1 MATGQARR
9 AGLPRACPG
18 EIEAAS
24 PTAHWAVREVATQAQ
39 KERGA
44 RVRAALNGSAAWP
57 GERPT
62 EARRWR
68 YVDETRA
75 G

>member
-9 AGLPRACPG
+9 AGLPRARPD

-24 PTAHWAVREVATQAQ
+24 PAAHWAVREGATRTL
-39 KERGA
+39 KEMGA
-44 RVRAALNGSAAWP
+44 RVRAALNGPATWP
-57 GERPT
+57 GERPA

-68 YVDETRA
+68 YVGETRA